1 MINTYAFF
9 EGSDVNKL
17 NEFVLAFFGKIEN
30 QKGPFTEDFF
40 EKEFYDNLVSRHKT
54 ILLGVFKEIYETIKD
69 WDQPPKSQLIQS
81 IKNSNEIKKICSGN
95 IVPAKEADIPE
106 EVRDL
111 LTTLFKKLYKDV
123 LFGEFFKE
131 KYSSRKDHYHEFRR
145 YANNDYSICPACGI
159 RPMHNSVEDITD
171 QYDHYLAKD
180 IYPFS
185 SVNFKN
191 LVPVCSDCNS
201 IAVKSNT
208 DILSFTGKAFYPFDP
223 NHQPIQICISIHKN
237 AYKLED
243 IDWQINYTCEV
254 GKDYELTAW
263 KNIYKIEKRHQNH
276 LKGNI
281 QSWVK
286 EYLKYFNDMESKEDI
301 PDETKRT
308 NSFLRAIK
316 GNLFEHQGLSAILTP
331 IYINAIS
338 LSLNNSRY
346 GD

>member
-1 MINTYAFF
+1 MINAYTFF

-17 NEFVLAFFGKIEN
+17 NEFVLAFFDKIED
-30 QKGPFTEDFF
+30 QRGPFREGFF

-54 ILLGVFKEIYETIKD
+54 ILLGAFKGLYETIKD
-69 WDQPPKSQLIQS
+69 WDQTQKSQLIQS
-81 IKNSNEIKKICSGN
+81 IKDSNEIKEICSGN

-123 LFGEFFKE
+123 LFGDFFKE

-171 QYDHYLAKD
+171 QYDHYLVKD

-208 DILSFTGKAFYPFDP
+208 DILSFTGKAFYPFDT
-223 NHQPIQICISIHKN
+223 NHQQIQISISIQKDDDE
-237 AYKLED
+237 LEK
-243 IDWQINYTCEV
+243 IDWKIDYNCQK
-254 GKDYELTAW
+254 GKNDELVAW
-263 KNIYKIEKRHQNH
+263 KKIYKIEKRHQDY
-276 LKGNI
+276 LKGNLR
-281 QSWVK
+281 SWVK
-286 EYLKYFNDMESKEDI
+286 DHFKYFTDEESIMYEPNAQI
-301 PDETKRT
+301 RTK
-308 NSFLRAIK
+308 SFLRTVK
-316 GNLFEHQGLSAILTP
+316 NNQFEYQGLSEFLAP

-346 GD
+346 